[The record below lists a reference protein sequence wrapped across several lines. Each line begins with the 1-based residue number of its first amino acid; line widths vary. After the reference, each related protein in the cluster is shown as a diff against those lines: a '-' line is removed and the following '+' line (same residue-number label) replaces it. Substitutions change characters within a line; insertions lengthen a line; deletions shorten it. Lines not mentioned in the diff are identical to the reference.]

1 MSYKNIGKVFP
12 VLAPEKTPL
21 ILGEIL
27 QEIYGGAP
35 PTIKAIAALTSAD
48 LNTIKNWYNG
58 RNVPHLSHF
67 LELCVSDPVFLC
79 AILRQIGHE
88 VLAVHL
94 ELSQAP
100 EKEAG
105 ESVSL
110 EVYSIIFDPIN
121 GGEALDLIRQLNI
134 RQVWFYGELKN
145 GRATSM
151 GDLMRFWDVGEA
163 TAKRDLSEL
172 VRLGLI
178 RHVGAKR
185 NGYYSL

>member
-1 MSYKNIGKVFP
+1 MSHKNKGKVFP
-12 VLAPEKTPL
+12 ILSPENTAL

-27 QEIYGGAP
+27 QEIYGGSP

-48 LNTIKNWYNG
+48 LKTIKNWYAG

-67 LELCVSDPVFLC
+67 LELCGCDPVFLC
-79 AILRQIGHE
+79 AVLRQIGHE
-88 VLAVHL
+88 ALAVYL
-94 ELSQAP
+94 ELSRTPDQ
-100 EKEAG
+100 EANEG
-105 ESVSL
+105 VSL

-121 GGEALDLIRQLNI
+121 GGKSLDLVRQLNI

-145 GRATSM
+145 GHATSLT
-151 GDLMRFWDVGEA
+151 DLMRFWDVGEA

>member
-1 MSYKNIGKVFP
+1 MSHKNKGKVFP
-12 VLAPEKTPL
+12 ILSPENTAL

-27 QEIYGGAP
+27 QEIYGGSP

-48 LNTIKNWYNG
+48 LKTIKNWYAG

-79 AILRQIGHE
+79 AILRQTGYDI
-88 VLAVHL
+88 LAGQL
-94 ELSQAP
+94 ELSRTPDQ
-100 EKEAG
+100 EANEG
-105 ESVSL
+105 VSL

-121 GGEALDLIRQLNI
+121 GEKSLDLVRQLNI

-145 GRATSM
+145 GHATSM
-151 GDLMRFWDVGEA
+151 NDLMCFWDVGEA

-172 VRLGLI
+172 IRLGLI
-178 RHVGAKR
+178 RHVGSKR